1 MFFYIFVRYHLKSS
15 ENVKDYSKF
24 QQMASNKK
32 NINKMAEY
40 TLPYFGKLLTEKL
53 KEYYDVDIEFN
64 GNKIQIDLNFE
75 DKTIDSSTMNKV
87 KNFIGDIDKF
97 DKLNKIYIRNDY
109 NDEDGDTIKFYL
121 EHHLE
126 EISKD
131 DISIL
136 INLNSIN
143 NFG

>member
-1 MFFYIFVRYHLKSS
+1 
-15 ENVKDYSKF
+15 
-24 QQMASNKK
+24 
-32 NINKMAEY
+32 MAEY